1 MSTAVGGELMRA
13 TRLLEAL
20 SEESRRAALSYLEF
34 LAFAEEAE
42 PLPRRRGLPPRPCRR
57 RVGREGRLM
66 YEVYFLPSAA
76 KEVARLPADQARPS
90 PRRHR
95 GAGPVALPWTRRA
108 QAAGNG

>member
-42 PLPRRRGLPPRPCRR
+42 PPLTAEETAALARFRAGEVSHLVPAADVWAGK
-57 RVGREGRLM
+57 VG
-66 YEVYFLPSAA
+66 
-76 KEVARLPADQARPS
+76 
-90 PRRHR
+90 
-95 GAGPVALPWTRRA
+95 
-108 QAAGNG
+108 